1 VRATWA
7 RWPHAVHRV
16 LVLKRDFVSHSA
28 DFNRTY
34 GHRGNR
40 ITFTPE
46 ALAAHYEAEVKP
58 GFIDLQREGFD
69 VQWWDPTTDQRLPDE
84 G

>member
-1 VRATWA
+1 
-7 RWPHAVHRV
+7 
-16 LVLKRDFVSHSA
+16 LVLKRNFVSHSA

-34 GHRGNR
+34 RQRGNR

-46 ALAAHYEAEVKP
+46 ALAAHYDAEIKP
-58 GFIDLQREGFD
+58 AFLQRKWEGFD
-69 VQWWDPTTDQRLPDE
+69 VRWWDPTRDERLPDE